1 MALALAER
9 TGGVVINAD
18 SAQVYRDLRILSA
31 RPSTA
36 DEARATHRLYGHVDG
51 AAIWSAADWA
61 VAARAEIAAAH
72 AAGRLPILV
81 GGTGLYLHV
90 LLNGIAPIPPV
101 DDAIRDA
108 VRALPVATAHAALLR
123 EDPAA
128 AARLRPRDTTRIA
141 RALEVVR
148 ATGRPIHE
156 WQAMTAGGIADAV
169 TLTPVVIEPAREALY
184 ARCDARF
191 AAMIA
196 EGALDEVAALVERG
210 LPAPMPVM
218 KALGVAPLARHLAG
232 ELTLDAAIAEAAQ
245 QTRNYAKRQMTW
257 LRGRAPGWPR
267 HPDPASGLQAL
278 LAPRD

>member
-9 TGGVVINAD
+9 TGGIVINAD
-18 SAQVYRDLRILSA
+18 SAQVYRDLSILSA
-31 RPSTA
+31 RPSAA
-36 DEARATHRLYGHVDG
+36 DEVRVPHRLYGHIDG
-51 AAIWSAADWA
+51 AAIWSAAEWA
-61 VAARAEIAAAH
+61 AAARAEIAAAH

-101 DDAIRDA
+101 DEAIRAA
-108 VRALPVATAHAALLR
+108 VRALPVAAAHAALLD
-123 EDPAA
+123 EDPVA

-148 ATGRPIHE
+148 ATGRPIHD
-156 WQAMTAGGIADAV
+156 WQAMTEGGIADAV
-169 TLTPVVIEPAREALY
+169 TLAPIVIEPARATLY

-196 EGALDEVAALVERG
+196 AGALDEVAALVARD
-210 LPAPMPVM
+210 LPPQMPVM

-232 ELTLDAAIAEAAQ
+232 ALTLDAAIAEAAR
-245 QTRNYAKRQMTW
+245 QTRNYAKRQLTW
-257 LRGRAPGWPR
+257 LRGRAPAWPR
-267 HPDPASGLQAL
+267 HLDPASGLQAL
-278 LAPRD
+278 ASVLD